1 MQTNQWGI
9 HNYGSGDAW
18 CNKYYYIPTDSTGI
32 QAFPVYSPDPVNEE
46 GDPLSGEELDAYLAA
61 YNAAYQE
68 QCDAIEEA
76 NETYLRSDAILQARI
91 AEVDKLILAEE
102 ALEGAYEGQRFYD
115 LMRYSMYTKGDYSY
129 LVEAIAKRKGSESV
143 NSVGT
148 LSSSNVFL
156 PLKTR

>member
-1 MQTNQWGI
+1 MQ
-9 HNYGSGDAW
+9 
-18 CNKYYYIPTDSTGI
+18 P
-32 QAFPVYSPDPVNEE
+32 FPVYSPNPVNEE
-46 GDPLSGEELDAYLAA
+46 GEPLSGEELEAYQTAYDAA
-61 YNAAYQE
+61 YKE
-68 QCDAIEEA
+68 QCEAIEEA
-76 NETYLRSDAILQARI
+76 NETYLRSDAILHARM
-91 AEVDKLILAEE
+91 AEVDKLILTEE

-129 LVEAIAKRKGSESV
+129 LVEAIAKRKGSDST